1 MSYTLNKTDGSVFA
15 ILLDGTTNTD
25 TGLTLI
31 GRNYTNYGEIQNE
44 NFLFLLE
51 NFASPLP
58 PGQSRGFTPVAG
70 QLWWDTGTQHLKIY
84 TGTTFVPVSEQSA
97 SATAPTSPTVGY
109 QWWDTTNKQLK
120 VYDGTT
126 WVVIAPGYT
135 TAQGKS
141 GSFVET
147 VTDIT
152 ANVHTVVNTYTGN
165 LLVSVTSY
173 DSEFV
178 TTSYPYFS
186 TIKPG
191 INLASNSFLNG
202 NVVNGL
208 NLGGIAANA
217 YARIDVSSTFT
228 RDVGVN
234 GNLVLTNANIS
245 YESNSLTLKNNQ
257 LNGNVDVYV
266 TTSFGNTSALRV
278 NGTTGLATVAS
289 NPTNN
294 LGIVPKQ
301 YADAIQTTLNSALV
315 SNVATLTASIDT
327 LRTNTHADLVSNV
340 ATLNSSINQLR
351 SDTDANTAS
360 TTSRINTLDANL
372 GVATTNILALQANAA
387 TQSTQLT
394 ATNAAIVTANV
405 GMKDYVDQADATIYN
420 YLAGQIAL
428 SANAANAALAVG
440 LETKANIDSPV
451 LTGTPQSITPDSGDN
466 STAIA
471 TTAFVRGAI
480 SGNLA
485 KWQGSAYTV
494 STSAPTGGNNGD
506 FWFQIS

>member
-1 MSYTLNKTDGSVFA
+1 MSYTLNKTDGTVYTV
-15 ILLDGTTNTD
+15 LLDGTTNTD
-25 TGLTLI
+25 SGLTLI

-44 NFLFLLE
+44 NFLYLLE

-70 QLWWDTGTQHLKIY
+70 QLWWDTGTQHLKVY
-84 TGTTFVPVSEQSA
+84 TGTAFVPVSEQSA
-97 SATAPTSPTVGY
+97 SATAPTSTVVGY
-109 QWWDTTNKQLK
+109 QWWDTVNNQLK

-126 WVVIAPGYT
+126 WIVIAPGYT
-135 TAQGKS
+135 TSQGKS
-141 GSFVET
+141 GSFVES
-147 VTDIT
+147 VTDL
-152 ANVHTVVNTYTGN
+152 ASNVHTVVNTYTN
-165 LLVSVTSY
+165 NQLISVTSY
-173 DSEFV
+173 DTEFV

-217 YARIDVSSTFT
+217 YARVDVSSTFT
-228 RDVGVN
+228 RDVSIN
-234 GNLVLTNANIS
+234 GNLVLTNANIL

-266 TTSFGNTSALRV
+266 TTSMGNISALRV

-301 YADAIQTTLNSALV
+301 YADAIQTTL
-315 SNVATLTASIDT
+315 
-327 LRTNTHADLVSNV
+327 HADLVANV
-340 ATLNSSINQLR
+340 ATLNTSINTLRTDVYTDLSSNVVTLNSSIDQLR
-351 SDTDANTAS
+351 SDTDANTA
-360 TTSRINTLDANL
+360 TVTSSINVLDANL
-372 GVATTNILALQANAA
+372 GTATTNILALQSNAA
-387 TQSTQLT
+387 TQAAQLT

-405 GMKDYVDQADATIYN
+405 NMKAYVDQADITIYN
-420 YLAGQIAL
+420 YLAGQISL
-428 SANAANAALAVG
+428 TANASAVALTAG
-440 LETKANIDSPV
+440 LATKANINSPI
-451 LTGTPQSITPDSGDN
+451 LTGSPQSTTPTTGDN

-480 SGNLA
+480 TGSFA
-485 KWQGSAYTV
+485 RWQGSAYTV
-494 STSAPTGGNNGD
+494 STSAPTGGSDGD